1 MMMLWFLFS
10 SALGATCPS
19 TFDARVSELLE
30 EGTRD
35 RYVCVVDAEDAE
47 RQLVS
52 FMGEGW
58 EDSAPVLRRALVF
71 VLLNTLQR
79 PWNPQH
85 VLRLSPADRR
95 LLADGVKARRGRK
108 SPAADHDAIFQQ
120 WPWYQP
126 VPSYTDGRLSQIDRI
141 NIGMA
146 DNPKEFIPTK
156 SLTTPTSSGCGCGTV
171 TPMGW
176 MGLGPLLVCIG
187 MRRRSGV

>member
-10 SALGATCPS
+10 SALGARVHPRLMRGSPS
-19 TFDARVSELLE
+19 YWRR
-30 EGTRD
+30 TRD

-95 LLADGVKARRGRK
+95 LLADGVKARRGHGVGGRPRHF
-108 SPAADHDAIFQQ
+108 STVAVVSARA
-120 WPWYQP
+120 
-126 VPSYTDGRLSQIDRI
+126 VYTDGRLSQIDRI

-146 DNPKEFIPTK
+146 DNPRSSYPK
-156 SLTTPTSSGCGCGTV
+156 SP
-171 TPMGW
+171 
-176 MGLGPLLVCIG
+176 
-187 MRRRSGV
+187 